1 MNKEE
6 LLKELE
12 YINNVIKGL
21 RPNDSDAS
29 FYYYQR
35 DAIEKKLKEIEESD
49 SNVKRKV

>member
-12 YINNVIKGL
+12 YIDNVIKGL

-35 DAIEKKLKEIEESD
+35 DAVEKQLKEMESD
-49 SNVKRKV
+49 EDAKGEI

>member
-12 YINNVIKGL
+12 YLNNVIKGL

-29 FYYYQR
+29 FYYFQR
-35 DAIEKKLKEIEESD
+35 NAIEEQLKELEGESND
-49 SNVKRKV
+49 R

>member
-29 FYYYQR
+29 FYYFQR
-35 DAIEKKLKEIEESD
+35 DAIENKLKELEGED
-49 SNVKRKV
+49 NAK